1 MTYAIGEAAALT
13 GISVSALRYYD
24 REGMFPGM
32 RRTAGGSRI
41 FSEQELSTLRVIHC
55 LKSAGMSVKEIREF
69 LLWCQEGDASLEKR
83 GEMFHTRLREVEA
96 QMEALRQTLG
106 HIRYKCWYYDTAIA
120 AGTEEAVKNLPEE
133 EIPEELREYKL

>member
-1 MTYAIGEAAALT
+1 MTYTIGEAAAIT

-32 RRTAGGSRI
+32 RRTSGGSRI

-55 LKSAGMSVKEIREF
+55 LKSAGMWVKETREF

>member
-1 MTYAIGEAAALT
+1 M
-13 GISVSALRYYD
+13 
-24 REGMFPGM
+24 
-32 RRTAGGSRI
+32 
-41 FSEQELSTLRVIHC
+41 
-55 LKSAGMSVKEIREF
+55 KEIREF

>member
-1 MTYAIGEAAALT
+1 MTYTIGEAAALT

-55 LKSAGMSVKEIREF
+55 LKIGGDVG
-69 LLWCQEGDASLEKR
+69 EGDPGVPPLVP
-83 GEMFHTRLREVEA
+83 GGGRLPRKAGGDVP
-96 QMEALRQTLG
+96 
-106 HIRYKCWYYDTAIA
+106 HPA
-120 AGTEEAVKNLPEE
+120 AG
-133 EIPEELREYKL
+133 RWRRR